1 MEDDQLGYMIADA
14 QLGTV
19 PDSPRHMAF
28 VEGTHSGTRIATPD
42 AIEDKGLKVANPEQP
57 LGIKVANP
65 EKEPGPKVVTPPG
78 HSVTGDFRRTI
89 RVSGED
95 DESRQKCGLKLY
107 GTSMDPT
114 FKVQPRRR

>member
-1 MEDDQLGYMIADA
+1 MEDDELGFVIADA

-19 PDSPRHMAF
+19 PATVRRMAF
-28 VEGTHSGTRIATPD
+28 VEGTHSGTRVATPD
-42 AIEDKGLKVANPEQP
+42 AIEDKGMKVANPEQP
-57 LGIKVANP
+57 PGMKVANP
-65 EKEPGPKVVTPPG
+65 EREPGPKVVTPPG
-78 HSVTGDFRRTI
+78 YSVNGDFRRTI